1 MAWVISID
9 AATIDGTQASTKM
22 NRTSTDVVWHQ
33 ATVTRQRREA
43 LNGHRSAVL
52 WFTGLSGAGKSTIA
66 HATEECLHQLGC
78 RTFVFDGD
86 NVRHGLCG
94 DLGFSADDRQENIR
108 RVGEMSK
115 LFIETGIVALTAFIS
130 PFRADRRRVRDLMA
144 PGDFLEI
151 YCRCTLEECERRD
164 VKGLYRRA
172 RAGEIKDFTGISSPY
187 EEPEHPELVLD
198 TTKLTVDQ
206 AVAEV
211 LAMMRER
218 GLLPAEGRA
227 GAAAP
232 SAGAA
237 SPPLRGA
244 GQR

>member
-1 MAWVISID
+1 
-9 AATIDGTQASTKM
+9 M
-22 NRTSTDVVWHQ
+22 NESKSSTDVVWHQ
-33 ATVTRQRREA
+33 ATVTRPRREA
-43 LNGHRSAVL
+43 MNRHRSGVL

-66 HATEECLHQLGC
+66 HATEERLHRMGC

-115 LFIETGIVALTAFIS
+115 LFVEAGIVALTAFIS

-172 RAGEIKDFTGISSPY
+172 RAGEIKNFTGISSPY

-198 TTKLTVDQ
+198 TTRLTVDQ
-206 AVAEV
+206 AVGEV

-218 GLLPAEGRA
+218 GLLPAEGRT
-227 GAAAP
+227 GATP
-232 SAGAA
+232 
-237 SPPLRGA
+237 
-244 GQR
+244 